1 MNILILILQSKIA
14 ERVADRL
21 YDNMT
26 RNILTW
32 VVRLTPV
39 MAAIILVIGFAIGS
53 LWVGKGQDEMMRQMV
68 QVIRITTG
76 G

>member
-26 RNILTW
+26 RNRLEWAI
-32 VVRLTPV
+32 RLTPV